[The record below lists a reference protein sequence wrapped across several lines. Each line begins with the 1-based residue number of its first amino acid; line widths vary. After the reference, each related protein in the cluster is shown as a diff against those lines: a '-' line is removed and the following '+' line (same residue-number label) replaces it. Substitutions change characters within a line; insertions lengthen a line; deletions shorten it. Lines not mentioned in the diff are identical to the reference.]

1 MSTEDST
8 PTTTEPDDQSA
19 PFVDGPIIFP
29 FPELPEGY
37 LDASTFESLEL
48 GFAADTNMRLYA
60 EGDEAAGDEHGT
72 AVEGTPLRVAQV
84 EDMPLKL
91 VQVGDEAVSMT
102 RFSPAP
108 VTEVRIRE
116 DVVTAFVSAE
126 SMNGNGDTLSF
137 VAGKD
142 QPILCVD
149 TSEEGALRLYWS
161 PAISI
166 DNETEL
172 VTNLSLHKNEEDPEG
187 QPHIHLQA
195 YKVTSTYLHG
205 RTRTIETCVK
215 GDQQSM
221 MVGDIITASL

>member
-1 MSTEDST
+1 MNTEEST
-8 PTTTEPDDQSA
+8 PTTESDDQSA
-19 PFVDGPIIFP
+19 PFVDGPMFFP

-37 LDASTFESLEL
+37 LDASIFESLEL

-60 EGDEAAGDEHGT
+60 EGDEVPGDEHGL
-72 AVEGTPLRVAQV
+72 AV

-108 VTEVRIRE
+108 VTEVRIHE

-126 SMNGNGDTLSF
+126 SMNDDGDTISF

-149 TSEEGALRLYWS
+149 TSEEGALRLYWA
-161 PAISI
+161 PAISL
-166 DNETEL
+166 DSETQL
-172 VTNLSLHKNEEDPEG
+172 VTNLNLHLNEDDPEG

>member
-1 MSTEDST
+1 MSTEENT
-8 PTTTEPDDQSA
+8 PTATESDDQGA
-19 PFVDGPIIFP
+19 PFVDGPMFFP

-37 LDASTFESLEL
+37 LDADTFQSLEL

-60 EGDEAAGDEHGT
+60 EGDEVAADENGL
-72 AVEGTPLRVAQV
+72 AV

-108 VTEVRIRE
+108 VTELRIHE

-126 SMNGNGDTLSF
+126 SMNGDGDTLSF

-161 PAISI
+161 PAIGIS
-166 DNETEL
+166 DEMKVVTKLALHRNED
-172 VTNLSLHKNEEDPEG
+172 DPEG
-187 QPHIHLQA
+187 QPHIHLQS

-221 MVGDIITASL
+221 MVGDIITASF